1 MIALFSHAP
10 LRLVVGAIAGAALA
24 AILAAQLG
32 WHAYRRLFG
41 VPRVPR
47 GRATYVVMAALWGG
61 LLAACGAA
69 VVMALMLRDQQPVDA
84 GHPLVELRCEAIAPG
99 HLRVELSSPPSP
111 TPEHYDLEGDACVVS
126 VVAVELRPALRILG
140 LRELARVDGVGPL
153 PRPRVNAE
161 WLTPHPEPRGRLLD
175 LLVRRTQNVSVV
187 VPADAQER
195 FLDITSPDRPALT
208 PAHI

>member
-161 WLTPHPEPRGRLLD
+161 WLTPHPE
-175 LLVRRTQNVSVV
+175 
-187 VPADAQER
+187 
-195 FLDITSPDRPALT
+195 
-208 PAHI
+208 

>member
-10 LRLVVGAIAGAALA
+10 VRLVVGAVVGAALA
-24 AILAAQLG
+24 ALLAAQLG
-32 WHAYRRLFG
+32 WHAWRRLFG

-61 LLAACGAA
+61 LMAACGAT
-69 VVMALMLRDQQPVDA
+69 VVMALMLRDHQPVD
-84 GHPLVELRCEAIAPG
+84 GRHPLGELRCEAIAPG
-99 HLRVELSSPPSP
+99 HLRVELTGPSSP
-111 TPEHYDLEGDACVVS
+111 TPEHYDLGGDACVVA
-126 VVAVELRPALRILG
+126 VVDVELRPALRILG
-140 LRELARVDGVGPL
+140 LRELARVEGVGPL
-153 PRPRVNAE
+153 ARPRANAD

-195 FLDITSPDRPALT
+195 FLVVTSPGRPTLAA
-208 PAHI
+208 AHI